1 VIKVFILFFFINVPY
16 PLQWRTEEREERE
29 REKLSW
35 GRNQEGKRERER
47 ERDTWLPASFSDTSI
62 SAIVWIER
70 LGMLDTVFSPGFF
83 YFLFILFFEKPYFS
97 HTRA

>member
-1 VIKVFILFFFINVPY
+1 MAD
-16 PLQWRTEEREERE
+16 RGARGEGERSLAGGGTRKGRE
-29 REKLSW
+29 RES
-35 GRNQEGKRERER
+35 
-47 ERDTWLPASFSDTSI
+47 DTWLPASFSDTSI